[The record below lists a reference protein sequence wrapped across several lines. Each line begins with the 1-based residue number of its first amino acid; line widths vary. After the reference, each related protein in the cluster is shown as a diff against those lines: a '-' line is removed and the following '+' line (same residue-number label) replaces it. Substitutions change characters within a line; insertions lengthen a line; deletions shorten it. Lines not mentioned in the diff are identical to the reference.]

1 MTIIEAINKV
11 DILKPNSY
19 TPTEKVKWLSN
30 LDGVIKAQIIDTH
43 EGGSDIEFKGY
54 DVNLTDTEQEL
65 LVPAPYDD
73 IYIKWLEA
81 QIDYTNAEFGKYN
94 NSITEYNTLYS
105 AFERYYN
112 RHHMPIQHK
121 MKFF

>member
-19 TPTEKVKWLSN
+19 THTEKVKWLSN
-30 LDGVIKAQIIDTH
+30 LDWVIKAQIIDTH
-43 EGGSDIEFKGY
+43 EGGDAIEFNGY
-54 DVNLTDTEQEL
+54 DVNNTDTEQEL

-94 NSITEYNTLYS
+94 NSITAYNTLYS